1 MGRHFECRRR
11 AKESRWATMSKVFPK
26 LAKSITMAAKNG
38 GPDPE
43 SNAPLRVAINN
54 AKAQNL
60 SKENIENAIKRA
72 AGKDA
77 ADISEIT
84 YEGKGPHGSL
94 FVIECATDNSNRSV
108 GNLKIILNKNG
119 GQLVSAGQLDFM
131 FNRKSVVEFPVP
143 AGRDLEELAT
153 KWNVADFVQ
162 LPGAMSESAILEQL
176 EAAHVFALSSDTEAL
191 GIVLVEA
198 MAMGVPVVTTAVGG
212 TTELVHD
219 GENGLTV
226 PPGDPIAM
234 AHAILKIAA
243 NPELAERFSRAGR
256 TTVEQGYGSERSAK
270 AIADALPHNR

>member
-94 FVIECATDNSNRSV
+94 FIVECATDNSNRSV
-108 GNLKIILNKNG
+108 GNLKIIFNKNG
-119 GQLVSAGQLDFM
+119 GQLVNAGQLDFM
-131 FNRKSVVEFPVP
+131 FNRKSVIEFPVP
-143 AGRDLEELAT
+143 EGRDLEELELELIDAGLEELSVDDGIVTLIGEYAAFAKLTQAVEAQGIVPT
-153 KWNVADFVQ
+153 KSSLQ
-162 LPGAMSESAILEQL
+162 RLPTQPIELTEEQMEEVEAILDKIEDDDDVQ
-176 EAAHVFALSSDTEAL
+176 AVFT
-191 GIVLVEA
+191 
-198 MAMGVPVVTTAVGG
+198 
-212 TTELVHD
+212 
-219 GENGLTV
+219 N
-226 PPGDPIAM
+226 
-234 AHAILKIAA
+234 
-243 NPELAERFSRAGR
+243 LA
-256 TTVEQGYGSERSAK
+256 
-270 AIADALPHNR
+270 

>member
-94 FVIECATDNSNRSV
+94 FIVECATDNSNRSV
-108 GNLKIILNKNG
+108 GNLKIIFNKNG
-119 GQLVSAGQLDFM
+119 GQLVNAGQLDFM
-131 FNRKSVVEFPVP
+131 FNRKSVIEFPVP
-143 AGRDLEELAT
+143 DGRDLEELELELIDAGLEELSLDDGIVTLIGEYAAFAKLTQAVEAQGIVPT
-153 KWNVADFVQ
+153 KSSLQ
-162 LPGAMSESAILEQL
+162 RLPTQPIELTEEQMEEVEAILDKIEDDDDVQ
-176 EAAHVFALSSDTEAL
+176 AVFT
-191 GIVLVEA
+191 
-198 MAMGVPVVTTAVGG
+198 
-212 TTELVHD
+212 
-219 GENGLTV
+219 N
-226 PPGDPIAM
+226 
-234 AHAILKIAA
+234 
-243 NPELAERFSRAGR
+243 LA
-256 TTVEQGYGSERSAK
+256 
-270 AIADALPHNR
+270 

>member
-94 FVIECATDNSNRSV
+94 FIVECATDNSNRSV
-108 GNLKIILNKNG
+108 GNLKIIFNKNG
-119 GQLVSAGQLDFM
+119 GQLVNAGQLDFM

-143 AGRDLEELAT
+143 EGRDLEELELELIDAGLEELSVDDGIVTIIGEYAAFAKLTQAVEAQGIVPT
-153 KWNVADFVQ
+153 KSSLQ
-162 LPGAMSESAILEQL
+162 RLPTQPIELTEEQMEEVEAILDKIEDDDDVQ
-176 EAAHVFALSSDTEAL
+176 AVFT
-191 GIVLVEA
+191 
-198 MAMGVPVVTTAVGG
+198 
-212 TTELVHD
+212 
-219 GENGLTV
+219 N
-226 PPGDPIAM
+226 
-234 AHAILKIAA
+234 
-243 NPELAERFSRAGR
+243 LA
-256 TTVEQGYGSERSAK
+256 
-270 AIADALPHNR
+270 

>member
-1 MGRHFECRRR
+1 
-11 AKESRWATMSKVFPK
+11 MSKVFPK

-94 FVIECATDNSNRSV
+94 FYIECATDNSNRSV
-108 GNLKIILNKNG
+108 GNLKIIFGKNG
-119 GQLVSAGQLDFM
+119 GQLVNSGQLDFM

-143 AGRDLEELAT
+143 EGKDLEELELELIDAGLEELSVDEGIVTIIGEYAAFAKLTQAVEAQGIVPT
-153 KWNVADFVQ
+153 KSSLQ
-162 LPGAMSESAILEQL
+162 RLPTQPIELTEEQMEEVEAILDKIEDDDDVQ
-176 EAAHVFALSSDTEAL
+176 AVFT
-191 GIVLVEA
+191 
-198 MAMGVPVVTTAVGG
+198 
-212 TTELVHD
+212 
-219 GENGLTV
+219 N
-226 PPGDPIAM
+226 
-234 AHAILKIAA
+234 
-243 NPELAERFSRAGR
+243 LA
-256 TTVEQGYGSERSAK
+256 
-270 AIADALPHNR
+270 